1 MAKVKIRLA
10 KSIIGRKPNHIA
22 TVKSLVLKTLNSVV
36 EHEATP
42 DIMGKIALV
51 SYLLDVEEVQ

>member
-22 TVKSLVLKTLNSVV
+22 TIKSLGLKKMNSVV

-42 DIMGKIALV
+42 DIVGKIALV

>member
-22 TVKSLVLKTLNSVV
+22 TIKSLGLKKMNSVA